1 MIMRTFLLLWQTIL
15 PKINIVVFFS
25 LSHSFTISLQWTD
38 SCAWKLNSSVFCLV
52 NIIRFLFLS
61 LLWYTCT
68 SCIKKINKW
77 IKTDEIFILTF
88 LFLLYHR
95 TEKYSEIWYFRAIF
109 CSFFLTWQ
117 HVVSWKKERERNV
130 WNNRRE
136 ITNSCLISPFR
147 KYWN

>member
-95 TEKYSEIWYFRAIF
+95 TEKGEILRNLILPHYFLL
-109 CSFFLTWQ
+109 FFSHLTTRCKLEKRKA
-117 HVVSWKKERERNV
+117 KKCLKQSKRN
-130 WNNRRE
+130 N
-136 ITNSCLISPFR
+136 
-147 KYWN
+147 